1 MTENDNYSLNDIV
14 CKEQAKNLNPLVLAF
29 VGDSVQML
37 YVRSKLALS
46 HDLKSGRLHLLAA
59 EIVNA
64 SAQAKTY
71 ENIKEMFSEEE
82 IDIYKRARNSK
93 TGSSA
98 KNAKIT
104 QYRKATGLEAVI
116 GYLYLIGN
124 YDRLNIILLKS
135 CQIDNIN
142 NEISKDIKT

>member
-1 MTENDNYSLNDIV
+1 M
-14 CKEQAKNLNPLVLAF
+14 LNPLVLAF

-46 HDLKSGRLHLLAA
+46 HDLKSGRLHLLAT
-59 EIVNA
+59 EVVNA
-64 SAQAKTY
+64 AAQAKTY
-71 ENIKEMFSEEE
+71 ENIKEMLFEDELE
-82 IDIYKRARNSK
+82 IYKRARNSK

-104 QYRKATGLEAVI
+104 EYRKATGLEAVI
-116 GYLYLIGN
+116 GYLYLTGN

-135 CQIDNIN
+135 TQIEN
-142 NEISKDIKT
+142 NNDISKDKINIKKTDNNFQGE